1 MNHSLSKRIRTQN
14 RHPPNIEESLSGRR
28 VAITILAFP
37 RQPRDDANSRQYQE
51 RLLQLILGS
60 FPPPQRRLPFTLPAD
75 SQRSESLHSC
85 HARDRKIVM
94 HWRNIMRRISIHP
107 LVLLDT
113 SRCRSLE
120 RETARMR
127 IADSGFDIAERKSI
141 LIHTAGSRFPL
152 LASAKVQSESVVRR
166 RESQVAERRVVR
178 GGAGVDPDSSVFA
191 GGEAVAVYACGLH
204 EDFGAPEVAAVEV
217 VGYGGGGGC
226 CFGVLGRGGGV
237 GEGLLGWD
245 AGGAWCCCVSGK
257 RMFSV
262 GIL

>member
-14 RHPPNIEESLSGRR
+14 RHPPNIEESLSGRI